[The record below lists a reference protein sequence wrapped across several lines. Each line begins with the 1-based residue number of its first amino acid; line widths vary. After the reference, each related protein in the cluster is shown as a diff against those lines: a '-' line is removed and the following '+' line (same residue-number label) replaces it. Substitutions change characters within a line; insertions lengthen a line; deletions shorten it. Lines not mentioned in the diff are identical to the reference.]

1 MHRLRFGSN
10 AHVSLHGYAASLL
23 RGGNPVLTRQ

>member
-1 MHRLRFGSN
+1 MDRLRFGSK

-23 RGGNPVLTRQ
+23 RGGNPVLTRP